1 MNHNMAISEYRPSYE
16 SEVIRLILTIQ
27 QEEFQLPV
35 SAADQPDL
43 QNIPSLYQK
52 NGNFW
57 VALYNGR
64 PVGTLGLLL
73 LDNHQAALRKMFVEK
88 NFRSPSFGAA
98 SSLMNQAVSWAESHQ
113 ITDLFLGTA
122 DAFRRAHHFYENHH
136 FQQISRENLPPRF
149 SAMKIDTRFYHRHID

>member
-73 LDNHQAALRKMFVEK
+73 LDNHQAALRKMFVK
-88 NFRSPSFGAA
+88 KKFPRPFFRS
-98 SSLMNQAVSWAESHQ
+98 L
-113 ITDLFLGTA
+113 
-122 DAFRRAHHFYENHH
+122 
-136 FQQISRENLPPRF
+136 LPR
-149 SAMKIDTRFYHRHID
+149 S